1 MTSLPGGFYD
11 GLAPRSTPT
20 RSPKTRPCRPS
31 KAKGASSS
39 GVTPAPK
46 GRAAR
51 GTQAHTTLR
60 PCQRLRRANLALV
73 PTPEVIWV
81 RRCLRGTERRGV
93 RRLPRG
99 RGRAGGASGFGYAA
113 SGGAAAA
120 GRRALRAGAGGRG
133 VRYRGMCAPRT
144 GGVGGVRARRAGGQL
159 FLGTCEASS
168 AAAFA
173 RTQPWRLRK
182 RLRLS
187 WGCAFITLGACK
199 RVTDRQRHGAEA
211 QTPRYVPG
219 AKASREAPFLLAE
232 PATLR
237 ASWQRPTPDL
247 GLCPR

>member
-1 MTSLPGGFYD
+1 MQTLEGEGRVIVRRHA
-11 GLAPRSTPT
+11 LE
-20 RSPKTRPCRPS
+20 
-31 KAKGASSS
+31 
-39 GVTPAPK
+39 

-51 GTQAHTTLR
+51 GPQAHTTLR

-211 QTPRYVPG
+211 QTPRYVSG
-219 AKASREAPFLLAE
+219 AKASREDPLSACGARSLARLLAA
-232 PATLR
+232 PGAHLR
-237 ASWQRPTPDL
+237 VMAPLNGTRKAFRPIDTAIGPTPK
-247 GLCPR
+247 P

>member
-1 MTSLPGGFYD
+1 MQTLEGEGRVIVRRH
-11 GLAPRSTPT
+11 ARAQ
-20 RSPKTRPCRPS
+20 RPCSTGDTSTYHAAPL
-31 KAKGASSS
+31 
-39 GVTPAPK
+39 PAPSPRQSRPRTHPR
-46 GRAAR
+46 GYLGEALPARHGEAR
-51 GTQAHTTLR
+51 GAKATSGPGA
-60 PCQRLRRANLALV
+60 
-73 PTPEVIWV
+73 
-81 RRCLRGTERRGV
+81 
-93 RRLPRG
+93 
-99 RGRAGGASGFGYAA
+99 RAGGASGFGYAA

-187 WGCAFITLGACK
+187 WGCAFTTLGARK

-219 AKASREAPFLLAE
+219 AKASREDPLSACGARSLARLLAA
-232 PATLR
+232 PGAHFRVMAPLNGTR
-237 ASWQRPTPDL
+237 KAFRPIDTAIGPTPK
-247 GLCPR
+247 P